1 MRVKSNKALRRS
13 ARLARQAST
22 SSLADLPAIAAF
34 PRRPLI
40 GAAVAAILYGTA
52 GQVAYAADQPAEAAA
67 TAGPNAESL
76 QEVVVTASATGV
88 KKLDAS
94 YSIVSVDAEAIKEQN
109 PKSTADLLKVS
120 PGIWPESSGGQ
131 TGANIEIAGFP
142 GGGDAPFFT
151 NMIEGLPMFGMPSLS
166 FMDSSSLLRIDDTID
181 RVEVVQGG
189 PSAIYGPAQM
199 GATANFILK
208 RGTDT
213 PSGSVSATYG
223 NEGLWRTDAVWSGPV
238 GGGWDGMI
246 GGFYVDDKGV
256 RAPQFPS
263 DIGGQLSATLSKDLD
278 GGSIMIWA
286 RVLDEKDQFIVPVP
300 VIESANGNI
309 SQYPGFNALTSSYGS
324 YAIQNVSLP
333 NPAGGFEEADLGN
346 GRGGQLFYGGVKWNQ
361 KVNDWQLSNS
371 FMIDGGGLDTNALF
385 SGPNPRPLSYY
396 LYGCQTAQAAGYCNG
411 AGTPADTNNL
421 TVTLPGVGAGTAA
434 NPYIQYSANVNAP
447 TTTTSSS
454 GAVTRTLPFPVG
466 SINARYANGTAVP
479 LGQSVIQQGWWFIQ
493 KSLQSITD
501 EFRAGRE
508 IFSGDILTGG
518 VYIARYSDNDN
529 WSLGNQMLMTNTPNA
544 EPINLENWTA
554 PFNGTT
560 YNVTSPQGFVNDN
573 GNYNILAHGDATNI
587 AGYLTDSWK
596 VEQWLL
602 DAGIRVENTDV
613 HQRTCNRTNTQM
625 GAATDLWDN
634 AVPICND
641 TYDVEHYTKTMPTWT
656 LGANYEFT
664 NYMSAY
670 VRINNGVHYDDFDNN
685 IRGANGNF
693 APLETVKNY
702 EGGFKF
708 QNAFAYVDVNI
719 YQRDFTGLQYTPS
732 TTTGSPITG
741 ETLIYGASTHGLNL
755 IASVTPFTG
764 FNVRLVGDYMDG
776 HYTDYSG
783 CIPYTNILGQATCGT
798 IDGAPLQR
806 QPKYQFR
813 LTPSYTVPAPWG
825 DVMGFVTYEYVGQR
839 YEDIAGLAPLGTYYM
854 LGAGVVANVGN
865 NWEFRVQGTNLTNQI
880 GLTEGNA
887 RIFGEAVG
895 LGGLLMARPIEG
907 REVNITAKYKW

>member
-13 ARLARQAST
+13 ARLAREAST
-22 SSLADLPAIAAF
+22 SSLAAPSAGAAF

-52 GQVAYAADQPAEAAA
+52 GSVYAADQPAAEA
-67 TAGPNAESL
+67 TAPTGESL
-76 QEVVVTASATGV
+76 QEVVVTATATGV

-94 YSIVSVDAEAIKEQN
+94 YNIVSVDAEMIKQQN

-189 PSAIYGPAQM
+189 PSAIFGPAQM

-213 PSGSVSATYG
+213 PTGSVSATYG
-223 NEGLWRTDAVWSGPV
+223 NEGMWRTDAFWGGPV
-238 GGGWDGMI
+238 GGGWKASI
-246 GGFYVDDKGV
+246 GGFYVKDDGV
-256 RAPQFPS
+256 RSPQFPS

-278 GGSIMIWA
+278 GGSIMVWA
-286 RVLDEKDQFIVPVP
+286 RVLDEKDQFIVPIP
-300 VIESANGNI
+300 VQESANGNI
-309 SQYPGFNALTSSYGS
+309 SAYPGFNPLTGSYGS

-333 NPAGGFEEADLGN
+333 NPAGGFEDADLGN
-346 GRGGQLFYGGVKWNQ
+346 GRGGQLYYGGVKWNQ
-361 KVNDWQLSNS
+361 KINDWQLSNS

-385 SGPNPRPLSYY
+385 SGPNPKQLGYY
-396 LYGCQTAQAAGYCNG
+396 LYGCNEANPPAGYCVG
-411 AGTPADTNNL
+411 GVPQDTNNIWGLNAAGLPTVGGSNGNAVSQGL
-421 TVTLPGVGAGTAA
+421 TPGTVVAKLP
-434 NPYIQYSANVNAP
+434 
-447 TTTTSSS
+447 
-454 GAVTRTLPFPVG
+454 
-466 SINARYANGTAVP
+466 NGTVVP
-479 LGQSVIQQGWWFIQ
+479 LGTSIIQQGWWFIQ
-493 KSLQSITD
+493 KSLSSITD
-501 EFRAGRE
+501 EFRVGRE
-508 IFSGDILTGG
+508 IFSGNVLTGG

-544 EPINLENWTA
+544 TPINLTYTQ
-554 PFNGTT
+554 PGTGT
-560 YNVTSPQGFVNDN
+560 VYNLSSPQGFTNMN
-573 GNYNILAHGDATNI
+573 GNYNILAHGDATNL
-587 AGYLTDSWK
+587 AGYFTDSWK
-596 VEQWLL
+596 VDQWLL

-613 HQRTCNRTNTQM
+613 HQRTCNRTNTQL
-625 GAATDLWDN
+625 GSATDLFDN
-634 AVPICND
+634 AVPICNA
-641 TYDVEHYTKTMPTWT
+641 TYDVEHYNKTMPTWT
-656 LGANYEFT
+656 VGANYELTSF
-664 NYMSAY
+664 MSAY
-670 VRINNGVHYDDFDNN
+670 VRINNGHHYDDFDNN

-693 APLETVKNY
+693 APLESVKNY

-708 QNAFAYVDVNI
+708 QNQMAYVDISV

-732 TTTGSPITG
+732 TNSGVPIPG
-741 ETLIYGASTHGLNL
+741 ETLIYGATTKGLNM
-755 IASVTPFTG
+755 IASITPFTG

-776 HYTDYSG
+776 HYTDYTG
-783 CIPYTNILGQATCGT
+783 CITYTDINGNAQCAP

-813 LTPSYTVPAPWG
+813 LTPSYTVPGSWG
-825 DVMGFVTYEYVGQR
+825 DVTGFVTYEYVAQR
-839 YEDIAGLAPLGTYYM
+839 YEDLAGLAPLGTYYM
-854 LGAGVVANVGN
+854 LGAGLIANVGN
-865 NWEFRVQGTNLTNQI
+865 NWEFRIQGTNLTNQI

-887 RIFGEAVG
+887 RIFGSAVG
-895 LGGLLMARPIEG
+895 LGGLLLARPIEG
-907 REVNITAKYKW
+907 REVNFTAKYKF

>member
-22 SSLADLPAIAAF
+22 SSLADTPATF

-40 GAAVAAILYGTA
+40 GAAVAAILYGTT
-52 GQVAYAADQPAEAAA
+52 GHLAYAADQAQPAAETPAAP
-67 TAGPNAESL
+67 GGESL
-76 QEVVVTASATGV
+76 QEVVVTATATGV

-94 YSIVSVDAEAIKEQN
+94 YSIVSVDAEMIKEQN

-166 FMDSSSLLRIDDTID
+166 FMDSSSLLRVDDTIE

-213 PSGSVSATYG
+213 PTGSISATYG
-223 NEGLWRTDAVWSGPV
+223 NEGLWRTDAFWGGPLAN
-238 GGGWDGMI
+238 GWNASV

-256 RAPQFPS
+256 RSPQFPS

-278 GGSIMIWA
+278 NGSIMIWA
-286 RVLDEKDQFIVPVP
+286 RVLDEKDQFIVPIP
-300 VIESANGNI
+300 VIESQNGNI
-309 SQYPGFNALTSSYGS
+309 SQYPGFNALTGSYGS

-333 NPAGGFEEADLGN
+333 NPAGGWEDADLGN
-346 GRGGQLFYGGVKWNQ
+346 GRGGQLYYFGVKWNQ
-361 KVNDWQLSNS
+361 KVNDWALSNS

-396 LYGCQTAQAAGYCNG
+396 LYGCQVGQPAGYCNA
-411 AGTPADTNNL
+411 AGTPVDSNNL
-421 TVTLPGVGAGTAA
+421 SVTLPGVGTGTAG
-434 NPYIQYSANVNAP
+434 NPFVKYSANVNAP
-447 TTTTSSS
+447 TLTSSN
-454 GAVTRTLPFPVG
+454 GVFTLTNPFPVG
-466 SINARYANGTAVP
+466 SINARLPNGTVVP
-479 LGQSVIQQGWWFIQ
+479 LGQSVIQQGWWYIQ
-493 KSLQSITD
+493 KSLSSITD

-508 IFSGDILTGG
+508 IFPGNTLTGG
-518 VYIARYSDNDN
+518 VYVARYSDNDN

-544 EPINLENWTA
+544 QPVNLENWTA

-560 YNVTSPQGFVNDN
+560 YNITSPQGFVNDN
-573 GNYNILAHGDATNI
+573 GNYNILAHGDATNL
-587 AGYLTDSWK
+587 AGYFTDSWK
-596 VEQWLL
+596 VDQWLL
-602 DAGIRVENTDV
+602 DAGFRVENTDV
-613 HQRTCNRTNTQM
+613 HQRTCNRTNTQL

-634 AVPICND
+634 ATPVCNA

-656 LGANYEFT
+656 LGANYEFS
-664 NYMSAY
+664 NFMSAY
-670 VRINNGVHYDDFDNN
+670 VRVNNGVHYDDFDNN
-685 IRGANGNF
+685 IRGAGGNF

-708 QNAFAYVDVNI
+708 QNQLAYVDVSI
-719 YQRDFTGLQYTPS
+719 YQRTFTGLQYTPS
-732 TTTGSPITG
+732 TATGVPIPG
-741 ETLIYGASTHGLNL
+741 QTLIYGASTHGLNL
-755 IASVTPFTG
+755 IASITPFTG

-776 HYTDYSG
+776 HYTDYTG
-783 CIPYTNILGQATCGT
+783 CISYTDILGNAQCAP

-813 LTPSYTVPAPWG
+813 LTPNYTVPAPWG
-825 DVMGFVTYEYVGQR
+825 DVMGFVTYEYVAQR
-839 YEDIAGLAPLGTYYM
+839 YEDLAGLAPLGTYYM

-865 NWEFRVQGTNLTNQI
+865 NWEFRVAGTNLTNQI

-887 RIFGEAVG
+887 RIFGSAVG

-907 REVNITAKYKW
+907 REINFTAKYKW